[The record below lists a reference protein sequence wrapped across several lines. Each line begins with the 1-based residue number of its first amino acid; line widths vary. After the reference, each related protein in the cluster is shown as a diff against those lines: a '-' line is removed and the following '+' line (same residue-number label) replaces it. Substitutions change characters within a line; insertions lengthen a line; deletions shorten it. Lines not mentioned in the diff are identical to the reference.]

1 MAIQLCVLLARHNT
15 ALSSLH
21 PNCHTPGHCV
31 LELSTIYS
39 HITGA
44 SNNSATLRLF
54 PAQLSPRYHDYAY
67 SRRIL
72 IKPASTWSVPISV
85 GDQGSLHICLS
96 SFATDYL
103 RGLHVAPVRAPIPPP
118 ATSPCPTG
126 RGTVGR
132 PCYLDPHMLL
142 PNALAMRL

>member
-1 MAIQLCVLLARHNT
+1 
-15 ALSSLH
+15 
-21 PNCHTPGHCV
+21 V

-44 SNNSATLRLF
+44 LDDSATLRLF

-67 SRRIL
+67 SRRSSIE
-72 IKPASTWSVPISV
+72 PASTWSVPISV

-96 SFATDYL
+96 PFAIEHL

-118 ATSPCPTG
+118 ATPPRPKG

-132 PCYLDPHMLL
+132 SCYLDPHMLL